1 MSDEVSFRLAEP
13 SDAQNVLTL
22 LSRLQKESN
31 TFMVDSDLGEITAE
45 LESQQIRLINQ
56 SYTNLMAL
64 AVLDNMPIGIVTVDG
79 IDEQSGEIGVAVLRE
94 YQGFTIGTNLMDLA
108 VDWARSYSRLNTL
121 TLAVFEN
128 NQAAV
133 HIYRKLGFNVASRK
147 ESKNQTILIMSL
159 PVKDD
164 KK

>member
-31 TFMVDSDLGEITAE
+31 KFMVDSDLGEITAE

-108 VDWARSYSRLNTL
+108 VDWARSYSRLSTL

-133 HIYRKLGFNVASRK
+133 HIYRKLGFSVASRK